1 MEPQRNSRFDHVY
14 VVLRLDAEMAQ
25 LENQV
30 TVTKVFASEPEAR
43 AEAERLTVEN
53 ASRGARY
60 VVQIGRMARAATSA

>member
-14 VVLRLDAEMAQ
+14 VVLRLDTEMGE

-30 TVTKVFASEPEAR
+30 TVTKVFASEPDAR
-43 AEAERLTVEN
+43 AEAERLTLVN

-60 VVQIGRMARAATSA
+60 IVQMGRMPRAATSA